1 MSKTVFDQLMEKL
14 DEVILGRRYIIA
26 EIGKLKEIVGDI
38 QDTSSGDAMAQIGG
52 AVNEMK
58 TFMQNSINTL
68 TDLKNNINNLGTSIN
83 SLNNTVE
90 TTLNAINALK
100 AGGGVVSAAPI
111 SSPAPMAASPTSFP
125 TPTRTSAPAPAATP
139 AAAPA
144 ATPAAGGGGNFDG
157 ILTAANAPTPA
168 IDLGNMIDGLRT
180 KLSKENPLNPIL
192 FELSMES
199 GRLKALG
206 SNPLNDKNKQTLL
219 EKLNK
224 WKS

>member
-38 QDTSSGDAMAQIGG
+38 QDISSGDAITQIGS

-83 SLNNTVE
+83 SLNSTVE

-100 AGGGVVSAAPI
+100 TGGVAAAPMPTTTSRPAVSA
-111 SSPAPMAASPTSFP
+111 PMHSAA
-125 TPTRTSAPAPAATP
+125 TSAPSISAPPPAPGAAASGASEFEAITTAAKANTP
-139 AAAPA
+139 AVE
-144 ATPAAGGGGNFDG
+144 
-157 ILTAANAPTPA
+157 
-168 IDLGNMIDGLRT
+168 LGNMVDKLRT

-206 SNPLNDKNKQTLL
+206 NNPLNDKNKETLL
-219 EKLNK
+219 EKLQK
-224 WKS
+224 WKG

>member
-38 QDTSSGDAMAQIGG
+38 QDTSSGDAMTQIGG

-68 TDLKNNINNLGTSIN
+68 TDLKNNINNLGNSIN

-100 AGGGVVSAAPI
+100 AGGGAVSAAPI
-111 SSPAPMAASPTSFP
+111 SSPAPSAVRPMTAAPVA
-125 TPTRTSAPAPAATP
+125 TSAPAPAA
-139 AAAPA
+139 AP
-144 ATPAAGGGGNFDG
+144 TGAAGASFDA
-157 ILTAANAPTPA
+157 ILNAVNAKSPA
-168 IDLGNMIDGLRT
+168 VDLGNLIDGIRT

-206 SNPLNDKNKQTLL
+206 ANPLNDKNLQTLV
-219 EKLNK
+219 EKINK
-224 WKS
+224 WKAS

>member
-38 QDTSSGDAMAQIGG
+38 QDTTTGDAITQIGS

-83 SLNNTVE
+83 SLNSTVE
-90 TTLNAINALK
+90 TTLNTVNTLK
-100 AGGGVVSAAPI
+100 AGGMTAAPMHSTAPI
-111 SSPAPMAASPTSFP
+111 SAPSSTAPASITPAPSMSPPLQQPSTATSRGSEFDAIHSAAKSNT
-125 TPTRTSAPAPAATP
+125 
-139 AAAPA
+139 AAAE
-144 ATPAAGGGGNFDG
+144 
-157 ILTAANAPTPA
+157 
-168 IDLGNMIDGLRT
+168 LGNMVDKLRT
-180 KLSKENPLNPIL
+180 QLSKENPLNPIL

-206 SNPLNDKNKQTLL
+206 NNPLNDKNLQTLL
-219 EKLNK
+219 EKIQK
-224 WKS
+224 WKG

>member
-58 TFMQNSINTL
+58 NFMQNSINTL

-90 TTLNAINALK
+90 TTLNAINTLK
-100 AGGGVVSAAPI
+100 SGGGMVSAAPI
-111 SSPAPMAASPTSFP
+111 STP
-125 TPTRTSAPAPAATP
+125 TPTRSAPAPTSAPVST
-139 AAAPA
+139 AAPA
-144 ATPAAGGGGNFDG
+144 ATATAAPSGGGGAGFDG
-157 ILTAANAPTPA
+157 ILTAANASTPA
-168 IDLGNMIDGLRT
+168 VDLGNMVDALRT
-180 KLSKENPLNPIL
+180 TLSKENPLNPIL

-199 GRLKALG
+199 GRLKAVG
-206 SNPLNDKNKQTLL
+206 ANPLNDKNKQTLI

>member
-100 AGGGVVSAAPI
+100 SGGGVVSAAPI
-111 SSPAPMAASPTSFP
+111 SSPTPMAARP
-125 TPTRTSAPAPAATP
+125 TSAPAPISTSAPAPMAATP
-139 AAAPA
+139 VA
-144 ATPAAGGGGNFDG
+144 AAGGGGDFDG
-157 ILTAANAPTPA
+157 ILRAANAPTPA
-168 IDLGNMIDGLRT
+168 IDLGNMVDALRT
-180 KLSKENPLNPIL
+180 KLSKENPLNPVL

-206 SNPLNDKNKQTLL
+206 SNPLNDKNKQTLI

-224 WKS
+224 WKA

>member
-38 QDTSSGDAMAQIGG
+38 QDISSGDAITQIGA

-83 SLNNTVE
+83 SLNSTVE
-90 TTLNAINALK
+90 TTLNAIHNLK
-100 AGGGVVSAAPI
+100 EGGMTAAPVSAAPAR
-111 SSPAPMAASPTSFP
+111 SAMSAPTPSAMSPAPSMS
-125 TPTRTSAPAPAATP
+125 TPPPAPAS
-139 AAAPA
+139 AASGASE
-144 ATPAAGGGGNFDG
+144 FDA
-157 ILTAANAPTPA
+157 ITNAANASTPA
-168 IDLGNMIDGLRT
+168 VELGNMVDKLRT

-206 SNPLNDKNKQTLL
+206 SNPLNDKNLQTLI
-219 EKLNK
+219 EKIQK
-224 WKS
+224 WKG